1 MGQNQVKYRIE
12 KSYNQNP
19 VCIWDKTKLTIFSKK
34 SHNQNPVCI
43 WDKTKLTIFSKKSH
57 NQNPVCIWDKTKL
70 IYHLLNIKLYCQTAE
85 VLSFMNYESEVANMS
100 FVDNEIFDN
109 VIVGEY
115 RDDNGK
121 IIKNV
126 YTTKDDAALVIGLS
140 TLENLLAKAN
150 SGVGRSFT
158 FMTFDEA
165 DAMYGDEIR
174 ANYRKELKA
183 KREAKL
189 KAKQEQ
195 QEALQVEQEPVVSQI
210 TYEEANKLYGDKI
223 RQEYQEE
230 LNKSGVVPKQSRKDV
245 AKLNLDV
252 AITAKK
258 SQANRDKT
266 VMIKLISYGKTKRE
280 IIEAQRFSRTKV
292 EKFVKDLKD
301 KVEKDGLEKAQEYVL
316 NLVKNNSGVVIV
328 NPYEDNKKVTNFV
341 DLYHCSYKEVQDAV
355 LEKKM
360 NEEIKQRRY
369 EEYHNKVQAEANQAA
384 EEHMKHVDE
393 ELAKLGITRTPEK
406 PVAKY
411 DKDGDEIA
419 DIDSILSLVSGVDT
433 SAPAPVE
440 TPDTSADVNSYID
453 KMNELQKKAN
463 RREQILPT
471 RQEVYVSDSEADDW
485 GE

>member
-1 MGQNQVKYRIE
+1 
-12 KSYNQNP
+12 
-19 VCIWDKTKLTIFSKK
+19 
-34 SHNQNPVCI
+34 
-43 WDKTKLTIFSKKSH
+43 
-57 NQNPVCIWDKTKL
+57 
-70 IYHLLNIKLYCQTAE
+70 
-85 VLSFMNYESEVANMS
+85 
-100 FVDNEIFDN
+100 
-109 VIVGEY
+109 
-115 RDDNGK
+115 
-121 IIKNV
+121 
-126 YTTKDDAALVIGLS
+126 
-140 TLENLLAKAN
+140 
-150 SGVGRSFT
+150 
-158 FMTFDEA
+158 
-165 DAMYGDEIR
+165 
-174 ANYRKELKA
+174 
-183 KREAKL
+183 
-189 KAKQEQ
+189 
-195 QEALQVEQEPVVSQI
+195 
-210 TYEEANKLYGDKI
+210 
-223 RQEYQEE
+223 
-230 LNKSGVVPKQSRKDV
+230 
-245 AKLNLDV
+245 
-252 AITAKK
+252 
-258 SQANRDKT
+258 
-266 VMIKLISYGKTKRE
+266 MIKLISYGKTKRE

-316 NLVKNNSGVVIV
+316 NLVKSNSEVVIV

-485 GE
+485 GEFV

>member
-1 MGQNQVKYRIE
+1 
-12 KSYNQNP
+12 
-19 VCIWDKTKLTIFSKK
+19 
-34 SHNQNPVCI
+34 
-43 WDKTKLTIFSKKSH
+43 
-57 NQNPVCIWDKTKL
+57 
-70 IYHLLNIKLYCQTAE
+70 
-85 VLSFMNYESEVANMS
+85 MS

-165 DAMYGDEIR
+165 NEAYGEKIR

-183 KREAKL
+183 
-189 KAKQEQ
+189 Q
-195 QEALQVEQEPVVSQI
+195 QEQEPVVSQI

-230 LNKSGVVPKQSRKDV
+230 LNKSGGVSKQSRKDV
-245 AKLNLDV
+245 AKSNLDI

-258 SQANRDKT
+258 SQANRDKAI
-266 VMIKLISYGKTKRE
+266 MIKLISYGKTKRE